1 MLLFVFMFHSVSP
14 GVLTDTIS
22 LAFLG
27 SEHPFY
33 LKDSF
38 EYLTKLIH
46 LQKKKKK

>member
-1 MLLFVFMFHSVSP
+1 MLSFVFMFHSVSP

-27 SEHPFY
+27 SKHPFY

-46 LQKKKKK
+46 